1 MFETQT
7 AFKEWAAVC
16 AALGR
21 GRQSLILRK
30 GGIHEG
36 RGGFEFKHPGFALFP
51 TRFHEQAQHV
61 RDGELP
67 EDWPGAL
74 PEYAVGET
82 VRVEFVAKLESVW
95 TITDWEKIA
104 ALEPLHIWD
113 EATVR
118 ERFEWAQSDGDPPAL
133 NAALAR
139 VSRLAQPL
147 EFAYEKRHGGCRSWV
162 DIPSGAAEGEPVLSD
177 EAFAAERNSL
187 IDRLGDPSTR

>member
-1 MFETQT
+1 MSENFT

-36 RGGFEFKHPGFALFP
+36 RGGFEFKHPEFALFP

-61 RDGELP
+61 REGELP
-67 EDWPGAL
+67 HDWPGAM
-74 PEYAVGET
+74 PEFAVGDPL
-82 VRVEFVAKLESVW
+82 RVEFLAKLESVW
-95 TITDWEKIA
+95 TVTEWDKIA
-104 ALEPLHIWD
+104 ALELLHIWD

-118 ERFEWAQSDGDPPAL
+118 ERFEWAQSDGNPPAL
-133 NAALAR
+133 NVALVR
-139 VSRLAQPL
+139 VMRLAQPW

-162 DIPSGAAEGEPVLSD
+162 EVPGGEMDGEPVLSVA
-177 EAFAAERNSL
+177 EFATERERVENL
-187 IDRLGDPSTR
+187 LC